1 MEKTFEKA
9 QTESKKTRST
19 KIKSDS
25 PNTCLF
31 ILQDKD
37 LTGFLKGLPLV
48 ESLFLYLSFVFL

>member
-25 PNTCLF
+25 PNTCFF

-37 LTGFLKGLPLV
+37 LTGFHAFTGSP
-48 ESLFLYLSFVFL
+48 FFDLSFVFL